1 MLKNS
6 VVWGDVVYMRRTFF
20 DVLKDS
26 HVDVNIELQ
35 KLNDLFRQ
43 DCCYQWG
50 ESYSLYDLVSENFAK
65 QYKRR
70 EHFLSLQELL
80 NAIYLECFDI
90 SEFDKYF
97 IYAEMY
103 VDLISILDG
112 SGNKDIESQKQVIKC
127 QIEMVISSLGYKF
140 IVVDD
145 RQIIVEN
152 NVFANEATQVVT
164 EFADIKEA
172 LSILEYNHFS
182 NKGNINRKK
191 EILIKIASLLE
202 PWRDDLNNNI
212 AFKDVLKLDNK
223 KVLAVEKLFRM
234 FNTLNIRHNN
244 DGQQLT
250 NMDNNTVE
258 AWYDKIYTMSLF
270 VILGKDVAQILAD
283 FNEFVD

>member
-127 QIEMVISSLGYKF
+127 QIEIVISSLGYKF

-182 NKGNINRKK
+182 NKGNIDRKK

>member
-1 MLKNS
+1 MLYGET
-6 VVWGDVVYMRRTFF
+6 WYMRRTFF
-20 DVLKDS
+20 DLLKDS
-26 HVDVNIELQ
+26 DVDVNIELQ
-35 KLNDLFRQ
+35 KLNNLFGQ

-50 ESYSLYDLVSENFAK
+50 KSYSLYDLVSENFAK
-65 QYKRR
+65 YYKRR

-80 NAIYLECFDI
+80 DAIYLECFDI

-103 VDLISILDG
+103 LDLISILDG

-127 QIEMVISSLGYKF
+127 QIEKVISSLGYKF

-152 NVFANEATQVVT
+152 DVFATEAAQVVT

-182 NKGNINRKK
+182 NKGNIERKK

-202 PWRDDLNNNI
+202 PWRDDLNNHI
-212 AFKDVLKLDNK
+212 EFKDVLKLGNNN

-234 FNTLNIRHNN
+234 FNKLNIRHNN
-244 DGQQLT
+244 EEQMLT
-250 NMDNNTVE
+250 GLSNQE
-258 AWYDKIYTMSLF
+258 IESWYDKVYTLSLF
-270 VILGKDVAQILAD
+270 IILGKDVAQILTD
-283 FNEFVD
+283 FSKLTE